1 VAAGVTVEGSV
12 DQALKGKHYKRGL
25 RCLKLMY
32 EALVSQLL
40 KGRLLLT
47 NLADETVENLKILRD
62 TIPQESRAAAHKAL
76 EDDAGLGSFIKQVH
90 ASGSQ

>member
-1 VAAGVTVEGSV
+1 
-12 DQALKGKHYKRGL
+12 
-25 RCLKLMY
+25 MY

-76 EDDAGLGSFIKQVH
+76 EDDAGLESFIKQLFM
-90 ASGSQ
+90 